1 MTNFEKRF
9 FKVLKEND
17 EEKEAFELELDDDT
31 SPDEFDVDVEADVEA
46 TADIEDPAIKA
57 AEAKIIKLSDD
68 QRSFSWASN
77 GKKLMTVPFDEN
89 PYSAM
94 AAFFKTD
101 EGVEVFKS
109 IEKKL
114 K

>member
-1 MTNFEKRF
+1 MNKDDNVQLRNF
-9 FKVLKEND
+9 
-17 EEKEAFELELDDDT
+17 
-31 SPDEFDVDVEADVEA
+31 
-46 TADIEDPAIKA
+46 AIKA
-57 AEAKIIKLSDD
+57 CEAKIIKLAAD

-94 AAFFKTD
+94 ASFFKTD
-101 EGVEVFKS
+101 EGVEIFKS
-109 IEKKL
+109 VEKKL

>member
-1 MTNFEKRF
+1 M
-9 FKVLKEND
+9 KVQMRYLQVSSNGFSSPQFGQERQCHHINPSLLLELAND
-17 EEKEAFELELDDDT
+17 ENVILRNFAINA
-31 SPDEFDVDVEADVEA
+31 VEANIV
-46 TADIEDPAIKA
+46 
-57 AEAKIIKLSDD
+57 KLSQDN
-68 QRSFSWASN
+68 RVFTWATN

-94 AAFFKTD
+94 AVWFQTD
-101 EGVEVFKS
+101 EGLEVYKS